1 MSFTRISS
9 LLTQD
14 MRIEDLKAI
23 ARHMNLKDYGTK
35 DTIINRIIIAE
46 TQIQNY
52 FDFVEEFQ
60 STGKLP
66 QGKPA
71 GKVGRPAK
79 SDQKVANPNLQK
91 NSRSI
96 DEDDDVL
103 PQISESPIKFASP
116 KSIDDD
122 DDLLNDL
129 SDDLSDDLLEEAA

>member
-1 MSFTRISS
+1 MSFTRISN

-14 MRIEDLKAI
+14 MRIEDLRAI

-60 STGKLP
+60 RTGKLP

-71 GKVGRPAK
+71 GKVGRPSKA
-79 SDQKVANPNLQK
+79 DQKVSNPLLQK

-96 DEDDDVL
+96 DEDDEEL
-103 PQISESPIKFASP
+103 PAISESPIKFASP

-122 DDLLNDL
+122 DDDLLNEL
-129 SDDLSDDLLEEAA
+129 TDDSLEEAA